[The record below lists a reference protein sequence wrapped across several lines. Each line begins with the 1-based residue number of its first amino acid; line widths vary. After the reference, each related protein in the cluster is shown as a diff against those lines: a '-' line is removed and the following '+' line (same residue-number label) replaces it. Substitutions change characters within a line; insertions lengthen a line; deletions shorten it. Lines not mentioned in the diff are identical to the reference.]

1 MERPHCHAE
10 DLSGV
15 PVRVTG
21 SSPLTD
27 TDRHFLDVIAR
38 AVQARFTKE
47 NPMKYRSKPRTVD
60 AAQWN
65 PTVPAAIGAVIGIV
79 ITANEDYR
87 HEGDGLAVVTDGG
100 AFTAQDGDWVVLDD
114 GQLRHFTARQFEARY
129 EKSYPTHMRGPEPL
143 VG

>member
-1 MERPHCHAE
+1 
-10 DLSGV
+10 
-15 PVRVTG
+15 
-21 SSPLTD
+21 
-27 TDRHFLDVIAR
+27 
-38 AVQARFTKE
+38 
-47 NPMKYRSKPRTVD
+47 MKYRSKPRTVD

-129 EKSYPTHMRGPEPL
+129 EKSYPVHMRGPEPL

>member
-10 DLSGV
+10 NLSGV

-47 NPMKYRSKPRTVD
+47 NPMKYRIKPRNVD
-60 AAQWN
+60 AAQWSLAK
-65 PTVPAAIGAVIGIV
+65 PGDVIGLL
-79 ITANEDYR
+79 ANHNTDSR
-87 HEGDGLAVVTDGG
+87 REGDQLVFNDGYRE
-100 AFTAQDGDWVVLDD
+100 AAADPTDWVVIDEGEAYVYADTRFRDL
-114 GQLRHFTARQFEARY
+114 FEARAL
-129 EKSYPTHMRGPEPL
+129 RGGPL